1 MDNTVVWE
9 FTHKQ
14 MDWQLGM
21 SCDEQLGIPRFPLY
35 DKILPRFLFFFHRYY
50 CLFIKSFRHVFL
62 SGFLKESHRVNWMN
76 N

>member
-21 SCDEQLGIPRFPLY
+21 SCDEQLGIPRFPLT
-35 DKILPRFLFFFHRYY
+35 DKNTASVSFL
-50 CLFIKSFRHVFL
+50 L
-62 SGFLKESHRVNWMN
+62 S
-76 N
+76 